1 MLSSAILGFLLP
13 LPSFAFLL
21 PLPSFALAVLLQVSG
36 PAGTYTVHIPGPPV
50 ITQTPTSVTFTW
62 DPAGFEPWQAPQ
74 IAHLPDG
81 SRMINFGRGWE
92 VLPDSGYIP

>member
-1 MLSSAILGFLLP
+1 MINS
-13 LPSFAFLL
+13 
-21 PLPSFALAVLLQVSG
+21 VLLALVLTFQLPATVPVVC
-36 PAGTYTVHIPGPPV
+36 PAGTYTVNIPGPPV

-81 SRMINFGRGWE
+81 SRMINFGRGWL